1 MAVDDEGHRRASLS
15 AKSEMENI
23 ASDILRQR
31 VPTFPLVSWRGEVAE
46 PSTPEPLGQELVRR
60 GQQIAVS
67 TLRHGLVRQLA
78 DGSLPQET
86 FLRYL
91 VQNALF
97 LTGYAA
103 ALRKARDG
111 GVPSSV
117 AGLLTGLE
125 TAISG
130 PAIDGHV
137 AEYRSRAGRDPDL
150 QAAAPSPV
158 TMAYA
163 GHLRACAGSGGAAIL
178 VAILPGEQ
186 SYAAAGRYY
195 AASGDRTPG
204 NPYAGWIAQYAAGGV
219 DELVAEILAGIAVAG
234 PGGPTRP
241 ELLNVYERSVRLD
254 EQFWEM
260 AGRPGES

>member
-1 MAVDDEGHRRASLS
+1 M
-15 AKSEMENI
+15 
-23 ASDILRQR
+23 
-31 VPTFPLVSWRGEVAE
+31 
-46 PSTPEPLGQELVRR
+46 
-60 GQQIAVS
+60 
-67 TLRHGLVRQLA
+67 
-78 DGSLPQET
+78 
-86 FLRYL
+86 
-91 VQNALF
+91 
-97 LTGYAA
+97 
-103 ALRKARDG
+103 
-111 GVPSSV
+111 
-117 AGLLTGLE
+117 
-125 TAISG
+125 
-130 PAIDGHV
+130 
-137 AEYRSRAGRDPDL
+137 DPDL

-234 PGGPTRP
+234 PAGPTRR

-260 AGRPGES
+260 AGRPGKS

>member
-1 MAVDDEGHRRASLS
+1 MVHRHHHRDVHAGVIHAGHRLRPGPVPCRVLGSLQVSRVGFGRIEPANLARPALAHPPCDVLRIPVRLDQVHMAVDDEGHRRASLS

-23 ASDILRQR
+23 ASDILEQR
-31 VPTFPLVSWRGEVAE
+31 VPTLPLVSWGGEVAQ
-46 PSTPEPLGQELVRR
+46 PSTPEPLGQELARR

-67 TLRHGLVRQLA
+67 TLRHGFVRQLA

-103 ALRKARDG
+103 ALREAREG

-130 PAIDGHV
+130 PAIDRHV

-150 QAAAPSPV
+150 PGGCPV
-158 TMAYA
+158 A
-163 GHLRACAGSGGAAIL
+163 GHHGLRRPSARLCRVRGSGHL
-178 VAILPGEQ
+178 
-186 SYAAAGRYY
+186 
-195 AASGDRTPG
+195 
-204 NPYAGWIAQYAAGGV
+204 GGHS
-219 DELVAEILAGIAVAG
+219 
-234 PGGPTRP
+234 P
-241 ELLNVYERSVRLD
+241 
-254 EQFWEM
+254 W
-260 AGRPGES
+260 